1 MSKVARGFAPS
12 VEDGVLIEW
21 ISQGN
26 KPAFIALFDRTSADV
41 RAVLSVLPPGIGQRD
56 EVLAATYLEVWWLA
70 GCHSE
75 PGIDAVAWLFG
86 IAQRRMAELRGLV
99 DGVVANPRPSYAQL
113 ELAALLGRPVSS
125 VVGL

>member
-1 MSKVARGFAPS
+1 MSKVARAFAPS
-12 VEDGVLIEW
+12 VQDGVLIEW
-21 ISQGN
+21 ISQGS
-26 KPAFIALFDRTSADV
+26 KPAFAALFDRTQADV
-41 RAVLSVLPPGIGQRD
+41 RAVLSVLPPGSGQRD

-75 PGIDAVAWLFG
+75 PDVDVVAWLFG
-86 IAQRRMAELRGLV
+86 IAQRRMAELRCRV

-125 VVGL
+125 LAGL